1 MASWNHTRVDGKT
14 EYWGASTQQG
24 RKRQEQGYWVSRKEG
39 RKVGRRKR
47 DEHSENIHRIQT
59 VTADKPPG
67 KAKAQKWNPS
77 YTRLW
82 EPEGKGPTQEGLER
96 YLVFPYPGTSLTKI
110 KLIQTQVTKKAFHLS
125 QHKETTRKRV
135 KMSSLTFQQI
145 TKIHQR
151 ECCHREY
158 WWSSG

>member
-59 VTADKPPG
+59 VTADKPPV

-110 KLIQTQVTKKAFHLS
+110 KLIQTQVTKKVQGWLQSFVNVGIDIS
-125 QHKETTRKRV
+125 TRHACRSALWTV
-135 KMSSLTFQQI
+135 
-145 TKIHQR
+145 HP
-151 ECCHREY
+151 E
-158 WWSSG
+158 WSKKGK